1 MEQILVKIV
10 KGVYGFDTGKTVIG
24 KSANEDPFLLDEDKA
39 RRLFDLGV
47 AEPVCDDAYPDCP
60 VYGVDDDGETEGE
73 EAENGEGVDEIN
85 PDDMEELNL
94 EEMMLEELKEFAEPY
109 GLKYKVGTKKADFI
123 KQIQAALLEAAE
135 GEEAENGEEPPSFD
149 AAQAVQ

>member
-24 KSANEDPFLLDEDKA
+24 KSANDEPFLLDEDKA

-47 AEPVCDDAYPDCP
+47 AELVCDDAYPDCP
-60 VYGVDDDGETEGE
+60 VYGVDDETEGA
-73 EAENGEGVDEIN
+73 EAENGEDVDEIN

-94 EEMMLEELKEFAEPY
+94 EEMMLKELKEFAEPY

-123 KQIQAALLEAAE
+123 KQIQAALLEAEE
-135 GEEAENGEEPPSFD
+135 GAEAENGEEPPAFD